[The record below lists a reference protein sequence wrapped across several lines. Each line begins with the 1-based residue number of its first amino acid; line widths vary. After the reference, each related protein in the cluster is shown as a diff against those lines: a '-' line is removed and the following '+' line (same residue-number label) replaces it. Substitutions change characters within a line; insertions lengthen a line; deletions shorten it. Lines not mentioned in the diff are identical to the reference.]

1 MYFKRESDDHG
12 ANAGM
17 KAVAAMPDFK
27 GTVDVLDTY
36 LWRPSELSLLRSMI
50 RKRRLKPDAAMQE
63 TLRNAGN
70 GSFYLLAGHEAGSR
84 LAKLASE
91 IRETK

>member
-1 MYFKRESDDHG
+1 MQ
-12 ANAGM
+12 
-17 KAVAAMPDFK
+17 AVAAMPNFK

-36 LWRPSELSLLRSMI
+36 LWRPSEQSLLRSMI

-70 GSFYLLAGHEAGSR
+70 GSFYLLAGQEAGLR
-84 LAKLASE
+84 LAQLTAQARK
-91 IRETK
+91 TK